1 MRADQ
6 KEITNWLSKTIGNS
20 SFNIKELRQEAS
32 DRKYYRIK
40 AENISYVL
48 TDNFDKTDQSANF
61 LYASKILKNSSVNV
75 PEVLAFSED
84 LRFVLLQDLGDESLD
99 INDEYKDE
107 KVLEM
112 ALEQLSKIYFSD
124 QDVLKSVTK
133 ESLLLQTNSFID
145 FCKEKKCSNDEI
157 KSLENLRNELVHN
170 LLNQQFIPSHN
181 DFERR
186 NLMMFEG
193 KLFVIDFQ
201 DLNMGPIG
209 IDLASIMYEHSYE
222 YPKALID
229 NLLEKHL
236 KNNGLNASS
245 AELKDMIMH
254 ALAHRSMRVVGTF
267 NKYFKEGKLLNRKLD
282 LEKFLK
288 RIYLAL
294 STLKKEE
301 AKIVKKLL

>member
-6 KEITNWLSKTIGNS
+6 KEITDWLSKTIGDS

-40 AENISYVL
+40 AKNISYVL

-107 KVLEM
+107 KILEM

-133 ESLLLQTNSFID
+133 ESLLLQTNSFMD
-145 FCKEKKCSNDEI
+145 FCREKKCSNDEI
-157 KSLENLRNELVHN
+157 KSLENLRNQLVHN

-186 NLMMFEG
+186 NLMMFEE

-201 DLNMGPIG
+201 DLNMGPLG

-236 KNNGLNASS
+236 KDNGLNASS

-254 ALAHRSMRVVGTF
+254 ALAHRSMRIVGTF
-267 NKYFKEGKLLNRKLD
+267 NKYFKEGKLLYRKLD
-282 LEKFLK
+282 LDKFLK
-288 RIYLAL
+288 RIHLAL
-294 STLKKEE
+294 STLKKKE

>member
-6 KEITNWLSKTIGNS
+6 KEITNWLSKTIGNN
-20 SFNIKELRQEAS
+20 SFNIQELRQEAS

-40 AENISYVL
+40 ADNFSYVL
-48 TDNFDKTDQSANF
+48 ADNFDKTDQSANF
-61 LYASKILKNSSVNV
+61 LYASKILKISSVNV

-84 LRFVLLQDLGDESLD
+84 LRFLLLQDLGDKSLD
-99 INDEYKDE
+99 TDNEYKDQ
-107 KVLEM
+107 KILEM

-124 QDVLKSVTK
+124 QDVLRSATK

-145 FCKEKKCSNDEI
+145 FCKENKLSNDEL
-157 KSLENLRNELVHN
+157 KALENLRNNLVQN
-170 LLNQQFIPSHN
+170 LLNQQFIPTHN

-186 NLMMFEG
+186 NLMMFEEN
-193 KLFVIDFQ
+193 LFVIDFQ

-222 YPKALID
+222 YPKVLID
-229 NLLEKHL
+229 DLLEKHL
-236 KNNGLNASS
+236 KNNGLKASS
-245 AELKDMIMH
+245 EELKNMIMH
-254 ALAHRSMRVVGTF
+254 ALAHRSMRIVGAF
-267 NKYFKEGKLLNRKLD
+267 NKYFKEGKLLNRKSDLD
-282 LEKFLK
+282 KFLK

-294 STLKKEE
+294 STLKKDE

>member
-6 KEITNWLSKTIGNS
+6 KEITDWLSKTIGDS

-40 AENISYVL
+40 AKNISYVL

-107 KVLEM
+107 KILEM

-133 ESLLLQTNSFID
+133 ESLLLQTNSFMD
-145 FCKEKKCSNDEI
+145 FCREKKCSNDEI

-186 NLMMFEG
+186 NLMMFEE

-201 DLNMGPIG
+201 DLNMGPLG

-236 KNNGLNASS
+236 KDNGLNASS

-254 ALAHRSMRVVGTF
+254 ALAHRSMRIVGTF

-282 LEKFLK
+282 LDKFLK
-288 RIYLAL
+288 RIHLAL
-294 STLKKEE
+294 STLKKKE

>member
-6 KEITNWLSKTIGNS
+6 KEITNWLSKTIGNN
-20 SFNIKELRQEAS
+20 SFNIEELRQEAS

-40 AENISYVL
+40 ADNVSYVL
-48 TDNFDKTDQSANF
+48 ADNFDKTDQSANF

-84 LRFVLLQDLGDESLD
+84 LRFLLLQDLGDKSLD
-99 INDEYKDE
+99 TDNKFKDE
-107 KVLEM
+107 KILEM

-124 QDVLKSVTK
+124 QDVLRSATK
-133 ESLLLQTNSFID
+133 QSLLRQTNSFID
-145 FCKEKKCSNDEI
+145 FCKENKLSDDEI
-157 KSLENLRNELVHN
+157 KAIENLRNNLVQN

-186 NLMMFEG
+186 NLMMFEEN
-193 KLFVIDFQ
+193 LFVIDFQ

-222 YPKALID
+222 YPKVLID
-229 NLLEKHL
+229 DLLEKHL
-236 KNNGLNASS
+236 KNNGLKASS
-245 AELKDMIMH
+245 EELKNMIMH
-254 ALAHRSMRVVGTF
+254 ALAHRSMRIVGAF
-267 NKYFKEGKLLNRKLD
+267 NKYFKEGKLLNRKSD
-282 LEKFLK
+282 LNKFLK

-294 STLKKEE
+294 STLKKDE

>member
-40 AENISYVL
+40 VENISYVL

-99 INDEYKDE
+99 INDEYDDE
-107 KVLEM
+107 KILEM

-133 ESLLLQTNSFID
+133 ESLLLQTNSFMD
-145 FCKEKKCSNDEI
+145 FCREKKCSNDEI

-236 KNNGLNASS
+236 EDNGLNASS

>member
-6 KEITNWLSKTIGNS
+6 KEITNWLSKTIGNN
-20 SFNIKELRQEAS
+20 SFNIEELRQEAS

-40 AENISYVL
+40 ADNVSYVL
-48 TDNFDKTDQSANF
+48 ADNFDKTDQSANF

-84 LRFVLLQDLGDESLD
+84 LRFLLLQDLGDKSLD
-99 INDEYKDE
+99 TDNEFKDE
-107 KVLEM
+107 KILEM

-124 QDVLKSVTK
+124 QDVLRSATK
-133 ESLLLQTNSFID
+133 ESLLIQTNSFID
-145 FCKEKKCSNDEI
+145 FCKENKLSNDEL
-157 KSLENLRNELVHN
+157 KALENLRNNLVQN
-170 LLNQQFIPSHN
+170 LLNQQFIPTHN

-186 NLMMFEG
+186 NLMMFEEN
-193 KLFVIDFQ
+193 LFVIDFQ

-222 YPKALID
+222 YPKVLID
-229 NLLEKHL
+229 DSREKDL
-236 KNNGLNASS
+236 KNNGLKASRQ
-245 AELKDMIMH
+245 ELKNIIMH
-254 ALAHRSMRVVGTF
+254 ALAHRSMRIVGAF
-267 NKYFKEGKLLNRKLD
+267 NKYFKEGKLLNRKSDLD
-282 LEKFLK
+282 KFLK

-294 STLKKEE
+294 STLKKDE

>member
-6 KEITNWLSKTIGNS
+6 KEITNWLSKTIGDN
-20 SFNIKELRQEAS
+20 SFNIEELRQEAS

-40 AENISYVL
+40 TENISYVL

-133 ESLLLQTNSFID
+133 ESLFLQTNSFMD
-145 FCKEKKCSNDEI
+145 FCREKKCSNDEI

-186 NLMMFEG
+186 NLMMFEE

-236 KNNGLNASS
+236 KDNGLNASS

-282 LEKFLK
+282 LDKFLK
-288 RIYLAL
+288 RIHLAL
-294 STLKKEE
+294 STLKKKE

>member
-6 KEITNWLSKTIGNS
+6 KEITNWLSKTIGDN
-20 SFNIKELRQEAS
+20 SFNIEELRQEAS

-40 AENISYVL
+40 TENISYVL

-99 INDEYKDE
+99 INDEYNDE
-107 KVLEM
+107 KILEM

-133 ESLLLQTNSFID
+133 ESLLLQTNSFMD
-145 FCKEKKCSNDEI
+145 FCREKKCSNDEI

-236 KNNGLNASS
+236 KDNGLNASS

>member
-40 AENISYVL
+40 AEDISYVL

-99 INDEYKDE
+99 INDEYNDE
-107 KVLEM
+107 KILEM

-133 ESLLLQTNSFID
+133 ESLLLQTNSFMD
-145 FCKEKKCSNDEI
+145 FCREKKCSNDEI

-236 KNNGLNASS
+236 KDNGLNASS

-301 AKIVKKLL
+301 AKILKKLL

>member
-6 KEITNWLSKTIGNS
+6 KEITNWLSKTIGDS

-40 AENISYVL
+40 AKNISYVL

-107 KVLEM
+107 KILEM

-133 ESLLLQTNSFID
+133 ESLLLQTNSFMD
-145 FCKEKKCSNDEI
+145 FCREKKCSNDEI

-186 NLMMFEG
+186 NLMMFEE

-201 DLNMGPIG
+201 DLNMGPLG

-236 KNNGLNASS
+236 KDNGLNASS

-282 LEKFLK
+282 LDKFLK
-288 RIYLAL
+288 RIHLAL
-294 STLKKEE
+294 STLKKKE

>member
-6 KEITNWLSKTIGNS
+6 KEITNWLSKTIGNN
-20 SFNIKELRQEAS
+20 SFNIEELRQEAS

-40 AENISYVL
+40 ADNFSYVL
-48 TDNFDKTDQSANF
+48 ADNFDKTDQSANF

-84 LRFVLLQDLGDESLD
+84 LRFLLLQDLGDKSLD
-99 INDEYKDE
+99 ADNEYKDQ
-107 KVLEM
+107 KILEM

-124 QDVLKSVTK
+124 QDVLRSATK
-133 ESLLLQTNSFID
+133 ESLLIQTDSFID
-145 FCKEKKCSNDEI
+145 FCKENKLSNDEL
-157 KSLENLRNELVHN
+157 KALENLRNNLVQN
-170 LLNQQFIPSHN
+170 LLNQQFIPTHN

-186 NLMMFEG
+186 NLMMFEEN
-193 KLFVIDFQ
+193 LFVIDFQ

-222 YPKALID
+222 YPKVLID
-229 NLLEKHL
+229 DLLEKHL
-236 KNNGLNASS
+236 KNNGLKASS
-245 AELKDMIMH
+245 KELKNMIMH
-254 ALAHRSMRVVGTF
+254 ALAHRSMRIVGAF
-267 NKYFKEGKLLNRKLD
+267 NKYFKEGKLLNRKSDLD
-282 LEKFLK
+282 KFLK

-294 STLKKEE
+294 STLKKDE

>member
-6 KEITNWLSKTIGNS
+6 NEITNWLSKTIGNS

-133 ESLLLQTNSFID
+133 ESLFLQTNSFMD
-145 FCKEKKCSNDEI
+145 FCREKKCSNDEI

-186 NLMMFEG
+186 NLMMFEE

-201 DLNMGPIG
+201 DLNMGPLG

-236 KNNGLNASS
+236 KDNGLNASS
-245 AELKDMIMH
+245 AELKDMIMY
-254 ALAHRSMRVVGTF
+254 ALAHRSMRIVGTF

-282 LEKFLK
+282 LDKFLK
-288 RIYLAL
+288 RIHLAL
-294 STLKKEE
+294 STLKKKE

>member
-6 KEITNWLSKTIGNS
+6 KEITNWLSKTIGNN
-20 SFNIKELRQEAS
+20 SFNIEELRQEAS

-40 AENISYVL
+40 ADNVSYVL
-48 TDNFDKTDQSANF
+48 ADNFDKTDQSANF

-84 LRFVLLQDLGDESLD
+84 LRFLLLQDLGDKSLD
-99 INDEYKDE
+99 TNKEFKDE
-107 KVLEM
+107 KILEM

-124 QDVLKSVTK
+124 QDVLRSATK
-133 ESLLLQTNSFID
+133 QSLLLQTSSFID
-145 FCKEKKCSNDEI
+145 FCKENKLSNDEI
-157 KSLENLRNELVHN
+157 KALENLRNNLVQN
-170 LLNQQFIPSHN
+170 LLNQQFIPTHN

-186 NLMMFEG
+186 NLMMFEEN
-193 KLFVIDFQ
+193 LFVIDFQ

-222 YPKALID
+222 YPKVLID
-229 NLLEKHL
+229 DLLEKHL
-236 KNNGLNASS
+236 KNNGLKASS
-245 AELKDMIMH
+245 EELKNMIMH
-254 ALAHRSMRVVGTF
+254 ALAHRSMRIVGAF
-267 NKYFKEGKLLNRKLD
+267 NKYFKEGKLLNRKSDLD
-282 LEKFLK
+282 KFLK

-294 STLKKEE
+294 STLKKDE

>member
-99 INDEYKDE
+99 INDEYNDE
-107 KVLEM
+107 KILEM

-133 ESLLLQTNSFID
+133 ESLLLQTNSFMD
-145 FCKEKKCSNDEI
+145 FCREKKCSNDEI

-186 NLMMFEG
+186 NLMMFEEN
-193 KLFVIDFQ
+193 LFVIDFQ

-222 YPKALID
+222 YPKVLID
-229 NLLEKHL
+229 DLLEKHL
-236 KNNGLNASS
+236 KNNGLKASS
-245 AELKDMIMH
+245 EELKNMIMH
-254 ALAHRSMRVVGTF
+254 ALAHRSMRIVGAF

>member
-1 MRADQ
+1 LRADQ
-6 KEITNWLSKTIGNS
+6 KEITNWLSKTIGNN
-20 SFNIKELRQEAS
+20 SFNIQELRQEAS

-40 AENISYVL
+40 ADNFSYVL
-48 TDNFDKTDQSANF
+48 ADNFDKTDQSANF

-84 LRFVLLQDLGDESLD
+84 LRFLLLQDLGDKSLD
-99 INDEYKDE
+99 TDNEFKDE
-107 KVLEM
+107 KILEM

-124 QDVLKSVTK
+124 QDVLRSATK

-145 FCKEKKCSNDEI
+145 FCKENKLSNDEL
-157 KSLENLRNELVHN
+157 KALENLRNNLAQN
-170 LLNQQFIPSHN
+170 LLNQQFIPTHN

-186 NLMMFEG
+186 NLMMFEEN
-193 KLFVIDFQ
+193 LFVIDFQ

-236 KNNGLNASS
+236 KDNGLNASS

-267 NKYFKEGKLLNRKLD
+267 NKYFKEGRLLNRKLD

>member
-6 KEITNWLSKTIGNS
+6 KEITNWLSKTIGDS

-40 AENISYVL
+40 AKNISYVL

-84 LRFVLLQDLGDESLD
+84 LRFILLQDLGDESLD

-133 ESLLLQTNSFID
+133 ESLLLQTNSFMD
-145 FCKEKKCSNDEI
+145 FCREKKCSNDEI

-186 NLMMFEG
+186 NLMMFEE

-201 DLNMGPIG
+201 DLNMGPLG

-236 KNNGLNASS
+236 KDNGLNASS

-254 ALAHRSMRVVGTF
+254 ALAHRSMRIVGTF

-282 LEKFLK
+282 LDKFLK
-288 RIYLAL
+288 RIHLAL
-294 STLKKEE
+294 STLKKKE

>member
-1 MRADQ
+1 LRADQ
-6 KEITNWLSKTIGNS
+6 REITNWLSKTIGNN
-20 SFNIKELRQEAS
+20 SFNIQELRQEAS

-40 AENISYVL
+40 ADNGSYVL
-48 TDNFDKTDQSANF
+48 ADNFDKTDQSANF

-84 LRFVLLQDLGDESLD
+84 LRFLLLQDLGDKSLD
-99 INDEYKDE
+99 TDDEYKD
-107 KVLEM
+107 KKILEM

-124 QDVLKSVTK
+124 QDVLRSATK

-145 FCKEKKCSNDEI
+145 FCKENKLSNDEL
-157 KSLENLRNELVHN
+157 KALENLRNNLVQN
-170 LLNQQFIPSHN
+170 LLNQQFIPTHN

-186 NLMMFEG
+186 NLMMFEEN
-193 KLFVIDFQ
+193 LFVIDFQ

-222 YPKALID
+222 YPKVLID
-229 NLLEKHL
+229 DLLEKHL
-236 KNNGLNASS
+236 KNNGLKASS
-245 AELKDMIMH
+245 EELKNMIMH
-254 ALAHRSMRVVGTF
+254 ALAHRSMRIVGAF
-267 NKYFKEGKLLNRKLD
+267 NKYFKEGKLLNRKSDLD
-282 LEKFLK
+282 KFLK

-294 STLKKEE
+294 STLKKDE

>member
-6 KEITNWLSKTIGNS
+6 KEITNWLSKTIGNN
-20 SFNIKELRQEAS
+20 SFNIEELRQEAS

-40 AENISYVL
+40 ADNVSYVL
-48 TDNFDKTDQSANF
+48 ADNFDKTDQSANF

-84 LRFVLLQDLGDESLD
+84 LRFLLLQDLGDKSLD
-99 INDEYKDE
+99 TDNEFKDE
-107 KVLEM
+107 KILEM

-124 QDVLKSVTK
+124 QDVLRSATK
-133 ESLLLQTNSFID
+133 ESLLIQTNSFID
-145 FCKEKKCSNDEI
+145 FCKENKLSNDEL
-157 KSLENLRNELVHN
+157 KALENLRNNLVQN
-170 LLNQQFIPSHN
+170 LLNQQFIPTHN

-186 NLMMFEG
+186 NLMMLEEN
-193 KLFVIDFQ
+193 LFVIDFQ

-222 YPKALID
+222 YPKVLID
-229 NLLEKHL
+229 DLLEKHL
-236 KNNGLNASS
+236 KNNGLKASS
-245 AELKDMIMH
+245 EELKNMIMH
-254 ALAHRSMRVVGTF
+254 ALAHRSMRIVGAF
-267 NKYFKEGKLLNRKLD
+267 NKYFKEGKLLNRKSDLD
-282 LEKFLK
+282 KFLK

-294 STLKKEE
+294 STLKKDE

>member
-99 INDEYKDE
+99 INDEYNDE
-107 KVLEM
+107 KILEM

-133 ESLLLQTNSFID
+133 ESLFLQTNSFMD
-145 FCKEKKCSNDEI
+145 FCREKKCSNDEI

-186 NLMMFEG
+186 NLMMFKE

-236 KNNGLNASS
+236 KDNGLNASS

>member
-6 KEITNWLSKTIGNS
+6 KEITNWLSKTIGNN
-20 SFNIKELRQEAS
+20 SFNIEELRQEAS

-40 AENISYVL
+40 ADNVSYVL

-84 LRFVLLQDLGDESLD
+84 LRFLLLQDLGDKSLD
-99 INDEYKDE
+99 TDNEFKDE
-107 KVLEM
+107 KILEM

-124 QDVLKSVTK
+124 QDVLRSATK
-133 ESLLLQTNSFID
+133 ESLLIQTNSFID
-145 FCKEKKCSNDEI
+145 FCKENKLSNDEL
-157 KSLENLRNELVHN
+157 KALENLRNNLVQN
-170 LLNQQFIPSHN
+170 LLNQQFIPTHN

-186 NLMMFEG
+186 NLMMFEEN
-193 KLFVIDFQ
+193 LFVIDFQ

-222 YPKALID
+222 YPKVLID
-229 NLLEKHL
+229 DLLEKHL
-236 KNNGLNASS
+236 KNNGLKASS
-245 AELKDMIMH
+245 EELKNMIMH
-254 ALAHRSMRVVGTF
+254 ALAHRSMRIVGAF
-267 NKYFKEGKLLNRKLD
+267 NKYFKEGKLLNRKSDLD
-282 LEKFLK
+282 KFLK

-294 STLKKEE
+294 STLKKDE

>member
-99 INDEYKDE
+99 INDEYTDE
-107 KVLEM
+107 KILEM

-133 ESLLLQTNSFID
+133 ESLLLQTNSFMD
-145 FCKEKKCSNDEI
+145 FCREKKCSNDEI

-236 KNNGLNASS
+236 KDNGLNASS

>member
-133 ESLLLQTNSFID
+133 ESLLLQTNSFMD
-145 FCKEKKCSNDEI
+145 FCREKKCSNDEI

-186 NLMMFEG
+186 NLMMFEE

-201 DLNMGPIG
+201 DLNMGPLG

-236 KNNGLNASS
+236 KDNGLNASS

-254 ALAHRSMRVVGTF
+254 ALAHRSMRIVGTF

-282 LEKFLK
+282 LDKFLK
-288 RIYLAL
+288 RIHLAL
-294 STLKKEE
+294 STLKKKE

>member
-40 AENISYVL
+40 TENISYVL

-99 INDEYKDE
+99 INDEYNDE
-107 KVLEM
+107 KILEM

-133 ESLLLQTNSFID
+133 ESLLLQTNSFMD
-145 FCKEKKCSNDEI
+145 FCREKKCSNDEI

-236 KNNGLNASS
+236 KDNGLNASS

>member
-20 SFNIKELRQEAS
+20 SFNIKQLRQEAS

-99 INDEYKDE
+99 INDEYNDE
-107 KVLEM
+107 KILEM

-133 ESLLLQTNSFID
+133 ESLLLQTNSFMD
-145 FCKEKKCSNDEI
+145 FCREKKCSNDEI

-236 KNNGLNASS
+236 KDNGLNASS

>member
-99 INDEYKDE
+99 INDEYNDE
-107 KVLEM
+107 KILEM

-133 ESLLLQTNSFID
+133 ESLFLQTNSFMD
-145 FCKEKKCSNDEI
+145 FCREKKCSNDEI

-186 NLMMFEG
+186 NLMMFE
-193 KLFVIDFQ
+193 KNLFVIDFQ

-236 KNNGLNASS
+236 KDNGLNASS

>member
-6 KEITNWLSKTIGNS
+6 KEITNWLSKTIGDS

-40 AENISYVL
+40 ADNVSYVL

-99 INDEYKDE
+99 INDEYKD
-107 KVLEM
+107 KKILEM
-112 ALEQLSKIYFSD
+112 ALEQLSRIYFSD

-133 ESLLLQTNSFID
+133 ESLLLQTNSFMD
-145 FCKEKKCSNDEI
+145 FCREKNCSNDEI
-157 KSLENLRNELVHN
+157 KAIEYLRNNLVHN

-201 DLNMGPIG
+201 DLNIGPIG

-222 YPKALID
+222 YPKSMIN

-236 KNNGLNASS
+236 KDNGLNASS

-254 ALAHRSMRVVGTF
+254 ALAHRSMRIVGTF

-282 LEKFLK
+282 LDKFLK

-294 STLKKEE
+294 STLEKDE

>member
-6 KEITNWLSKTIGNS
+6 KEITNWLSKTIGNN
-20 SFNIKELRQEAS
+20 SFNIQELRQEAS

-40 AENISYVL
+40 ADNFSYVL
-48 TDNFDKTDQSANF
+48 ADNFDKTDQSANF

-84 LRFVLLQDLGDESLD
+84 LRFLLLQDLGDKSLD
-99 INDEYKDE
+99 TDNEYKDQ
-107 KVLEM
+107 KILEM

-124 QDVLKSVTK
+124 QDVLRSATK

-145 FCKEKKCSNDEI
+145 FCKENKLSNDEL
-157 KSLENLRNELVHN
+157 KALENLRINLAQN
-170 LLNQQFIPSHN
+170 LLNQQFIPTHN

-186 NLMMFEG
+186 NLMMFEEN
-193 KLFVIDFQ
+193 LFVIDFQ

-222 YPKALID
+222 YPKVLID
-229 NLLEKHL
+229 DLLEKHL
-236 KNNGLNASS
+236 KNNGLKASS
-245 AELKDMIMH
+245 EELKNMIMH
-254 ALAHRSMRVVGTF
+254 ALAHRSMRIVGAF
-267 NKYFKEGKLLNRKLD
+267 NKYFKEGKLLNRKSDLD
-282 LEKFLK
+282 KFLQ

-294 STLKKEE
+294 HTLKKDE

>member
-6 KEITNWLSKTIGNS
+6 KEITNWLSKTIGNN
-20 SFNIKELRQEAS
+20 SFNIEELRQEAS

-40 AENISYVL
+40 ADNVSYVL
-48 TDNFDKTDQSANF
+48 ADNFDKTDQSANF

-84 LRFVLLQDLGDESLD
+84 LRFLLLQDLGDKSLD
-99 INDEYKDE
+99 TDNEFKDE
-107 KVLEM
+107 KILEM

-124 QDVLKSVTK
+124 QDVLRSATK

-145 FCKEKKCSNDEI
+145 FCKENKLSNDEL
-157 KSLENLRNELVHN
+157 KALETLRNNLVAN

-186 NLMMFEG
+186 NLMMFQEN
-193 KLFVIDFQ
+193 LFVIDFQ

-222 YPKALID
+222 YPMVLID
-229 NLLEKHL
+229 DLLEKHL
-236 KNNGLNASS
+236 KNNGLKASS
-245 AELKDMIMH
+245 EELKNMIMH
-254 ALAHRSMRVVGTF
+254 ALAHRSMRIVGAF
-267 NKYFKEGKLLNRKLD
+267 NKYFKEGKLLNRKSDLD
-282 LEKFLK
+282 KFLK

-294 STLKKEE
+294 STLKKDE
-301 AKIVKKLL
+301 AKILKKLL

>member
-40 AENISYVL
+40 VENFSYVL

-99 INDEYKDE
+99 INDEYNDE
-107 KVLEM
+107 KILEM

-133 ESLLLQTNSFID
+133 ESLLLQTNSFMD
-145 FCKEKKCSNDEI
+145 FCREKKCSNDEI

-236 KNNGLNASS
+236 KDNGLNASS

>member
-20 SFNIKELRQEAS
+20 SFNIKQLRQEAS

-99 INDEYKDE
+99 INDEYNDE
-107 KVLEM
+107 KILEM

-133 ESLLLQTNSFID
+133 ESLLLQTNSFMD
-145 FCKEKKCSNDEI
+145 FCREKKCSNDEI

-222 YPKALID
+222 YPKALIN

-236 KNNGLNASS
+236 KDNGLNASS